1 MFEIVRKFPT
11 KSAEASRPLKP
22 GRAHTSAVPATGFFE
37 VEIQAEPEQARIDR
51 PLLQTAC
58 RIAPSF
64 RLITTK
70 EFDSVVNHLVAKSS
84 PIAGY
89 PIPEEPI

>member
-1 MFEIVRKFPT
+1 M
-11 KSAEASRPLKP
+11 
-22 GRAHTSAVPATGFFE
+22 PANGFIE

-51 PLLQTAC
+51 SLLQATC

-64 RLITTK
+64 RLITGK
-70 EFDSVVNHLVAKSS
+70 EIDSVVNQLVAKSS

-89 PIPEEPI
+89 SVA